1 MTDQPIPPADEQ
13 VLEALAAAYSAGATD
28 THNWWAAGNVEREA
42 DFGEAASDYARSI
55 DLTALSL
62 RPAPETT
69 ASDGVVEAQ
78 MPPLIKWPNGC
89 NRTAPA
95 ALRYLAKHD
104 RPIGGEQYYNAAH
117 LMQIAD
123 ELERVTV
130 ANLPKPTEQ
139 ATSPAPRPNPPVRP
153 GARLPN
159 GDAA

>member
-69 ASDGVVEAQ
+69 ASDDVDVLDATAAVQ
-78 MPPLIKWPNGC
+78 RAWNKIPSLPPIDF
-89 NRTAPA
+89 APSEGA
-95 ALRYLAKHD
+95 ALFHAL
-104 RPIGGEQYYNAAH
+104 
-117 LMQIAD
+117 
-123 ELERVTV
+123 